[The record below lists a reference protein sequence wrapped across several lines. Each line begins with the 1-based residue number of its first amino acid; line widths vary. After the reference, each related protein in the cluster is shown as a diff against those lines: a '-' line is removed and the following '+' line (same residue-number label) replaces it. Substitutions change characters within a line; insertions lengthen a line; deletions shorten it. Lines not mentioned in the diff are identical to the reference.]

1 MKLSIVEKSV
11 MQHLV
16 TKGAATRFELTAS
29 TGFSKSAVQNA
40 VRTLLAGKHVVQH
53 ELKREDGYKHRHRT
67 FIAATEAVTPPP
79 PAPTPTVE
87 TVNVFEHPE
96 IYSRLHEL
104 ETQMGRLSKTHK
116 DLRADFDDKVA
127 GITNELAERNTLI
140 QKVRSA
146 LKILGKRTAD
156 LDLDRIRID
165 GVIQEDRWRM
175 DDIAER
181 LRALEPQPAVDPL
194 YTEIEQDITD
204 KLGGQISPELLRATI
219 DNAYAERKK

>member
-29 TGFSKSAVQNA
+29 TGFSKTAVQNA

-96 IYSRLHEL
+96 IYSRLHAL
-104 ETQMGRLSKTHK
+104 ETELK
-116 DLRADFDDKVA
+116 A
-127 GITNELAERNTLI
+127 LAEATGD
-140 QKVRSA
+140 
-146 LKILGKRTAD
+146 LGQR
-156 LDLDRIRID
+156 LDKQRDSFIEYIEAANVLQSNV
-165 GVIQEDRWRM
+165 GK
-175 DDIAER
+175 R
-181 LRALEPQPAVDPL
+181 LRALERTPPAVDPL
-194 YTEIEQDITD
+194 YVEIEKDITET
-204 KLGGQISPELLRATI
+204 LGGKYSPELLRALI
-219 DNAYAERKK
+219 DSAYAERAK

>member
-29 TGFSKSAVQNA
+29 TGFSKTAVQNA
-40 VRTLLAGKHVVQH
+40 VRTLLAGKRVVQH

-79 PAPTPTVE
+79 PPAPTPTIE

-104 ETQMGRLSKTHK
+104 ETQLTRLNKTHK

-146 LKILGKRTAD
+146 LKLLGKRTAD

-165 GVIQEDRWRM
+165 GVLMEQGD
-175 DDIAER
+175 R
-181 LRALEPQPAVDPL
+181 LRALEPQPEVDPL
-194 YTEIEQDITD
+194 YAAIERDITD
-204 KLGGQISPELLRATI
+204 KLGGQLSPELLRSFI
-219 DNAYAERKK
+219 DNAYAEQTK

>member
-1 MKLSIVEKSV
+1 MTVLQLEKRI
-11 MQHLV
+11 LDYL
-16 TKGAATRFELTAS
+16 TTNGAASKFEIQTAI
-29 TGFSKSAVQNA
+29 GCSKAGVQSAVKS
-40 VRTLLAGKHVVQH
+40 LLAKGSVEPAKSLRKHNSPRRHAVFNVVVA
-53 ELKREDGYKHRHRT
+53 KP
-67 FIAATEAVTPPP
+67 IAPVFKQPAV
-79 PAPTPTVE
+79 E
-87 TVNVFEHPE
+87 SVNVFEHPE

-127 GITNELAERNTLI
+127 GITNELAERSTLI
-140 QKVRSA
+140 QKVQSA

-165 GVIQEDRWRM
+165 GVLIEQCDR
-175 DDIAER
+175 I
-181 LRALEPQPAVDPL
+181 RALEPQPAVDPL
-194 YTEIEQDITD
+194 YTVIERDITD

>member
-29 TGFSKSAVQNA
+29 TGFSKTAVQNA

-53 ELKREDGYKHRHRT
+53 ELKSEDGYKHRHRT

-104 ETQMGRLSKTHK
+104 ETQLDRLNKTHK

-127 GITNELAERNTLI
+127 GITNELAHRNTLI
-140 QKVRSA
+140 EKIRSA

-165 GVIQEDRWRM
+165 GVLIEQGDR
-175 DDIAER
+175 I
-181 LRALEPQPAVDPL
+181 RALEPQPEVDPL
-194 YTEIEQDITD
+194 YTEIERDITET
-204 KLGGQISPELLRATI
+204 LGGKYSPELLRATI

>member
-1 MKLSIVEKSV
+1 MKLSIVEKKV

-29 TGFSKSAVQNA
+29 TGFSKTAVQNA

-79 PAPTPTVE
+79 PAPTPTIE

-104 ETQMGRLSKTHK
+104 ETQMDRLSKTHK

-127 GITNELAERNTLI
+127 GITNELAHRNTLI
-140 QKVRSA
+140 EKIRSA

-165 GVIQEDRWRM
+165 GVLIEQGDR
-175 DDIAER
+175 I
-181 LRALEPQPAVDPL
+181 RALEPQPEVDPL
-194 YTEIEQDITD
+194 YTEIEREITET
-204 KLGGQISPELLRATI
+204 LGGKYSPELLRALI
-219 DNAYAERKK
+219 DSAYAEKAK

>member
-1 MKLSIVEKSV
+1 MKLSIVEKKV

-16 TKGAATRFELTAS
+16 TRGAATRFELTAS
-29 TGFSKSAVQNA
+29 TGFSKTAVQNA

-79 PAPTPTVE
+79 PPAPTPTIE

-104 ETQMGRLSKTHK
+104 ETQLTRLNKTHK

-146 LKILGKRTAD
+146 LKLLGKRTAD

-165 GVIQEDRWRM
+165 GVLMEQGD
-175 DDIAER
+175 R
-181 LRALEPQPAVDPL
+181 LRALEPQPEVDPL
-194 YTEIEQDITD
+194 YAAIERDITD
-204 KLGGQISPELLRATI
+204 KLGGQLSPELLRSFI
-219 DNAYAERKK
+219 DNAYAEQTK

>member
-29 TGFSKSAVQNA
+29 TGFSKTAVQNA

-67 FIAATEAVTPPP
+67 FIAATEAVTPSPR
-79 PAPTPTVE
+79 PAVTPSPKPTIE

-96 IYSRLHEL
+96 IYSRLHAL
-104 ETQMGRLSKTHK
+104 ETELK
-116 DLRADFDDKVA
+116 A
-127 GITNELAERNTLI
+127 LAEATGNLEQRLDKQRDSFIEYIEAANVL
-140 QKVRSA
+140 QSNV
-146 LKILGKRTAD
+146 GK
-156 LDLDRIRID
+156 
-165 GVIQEDRWRM
+165 
-175 DDIAER
+175 R
-181 LRALEPQPAVDPL
+181 LRALEQPKPAVDPL
-194 YTEIEQDITD
+194 YVEIEKDITD
-204 KLGGQISPELLRATI
+204 KLGGQISPELLRTTI